1 MKLSVAGLGAM
12 GHAMA
17 RNLLNANFEVNVWN
31 RTASRGDDLV
41 GAGAVRADDMT
52 AVADADLVITM
63 VSDDAALESVVFRE
77 RLAELMKPGSIH
89 VSMSTIS
96 VAFAERLAAEHAKHG
111 NSLVC
116 APVMGRPDAA
126 IAAKLFILAAG
137 ATGSLDRCQPA
148 FDAMGQRTFRIGDH
162 PPSANLVKLSMNFL
176 IASMIE
182 SLGEAIALARK
193 SGLDPRAYLDIV
205 TGTLFTAPVYRN
217 YGSMIAEERYRPAGF
232 PLPLGLKDVSLALD
246 AARALNAPLPVAS
259 LVRDHLISAL
269 AHGYGD
275 ADWTALA
282 AVAARNAGL

>member
-148 FDAMGQRTFRIGDH
+148 FD
-162 PPSANLVKLSMNFL
+162 S
-176 IASMIE
+176 
-182 SLGEAIALARK
+182 
-193 SGLDPRAYLDIV
+193 
-205 TGTLFTAPVYRN
+205 
-217 YGSMIAEERYRPAGF
+217 
-232 PLPLGLKDVSLALD
+232 
-246 AARALNAPLPVAS
+246 
-259 LVRDHLISAL
+259 
-269 AHGYGD
+269 
-275 ADWTALA
+275 
-282 AVAARNAGL
+282 

>member
-17 RNLLNANFEVNVWN
+17 RNLLNANFDVNVWN
-31 RTASRGDDLV
+31 RTSSRGDDLV
-41 GAGAVRADDMT
+41 TAGAVRADDMT
-52 AVADADLVITM
+52 AVAEADLVITM

-77 RLAELMKPGSIH
+77 RLAELMKPDSIH

-96 VAFAERLAAEHAKHG
+96 VAFAERLAAEHAKRG
-111 NSLVC
+111 SSLVC

-137 ATGSLDRCQPA
+137 AAGSLDRCQPA
-148 FDAMGQRTFRIGDH
+148 FDAMGQRTFRIGDR

-205 TGTLFTAPVYRN
+205 TGTLFTAPVYKN

-269 AHGYGD
+269 AHGDGD

>member
-17 RNLLNANFEVNVWN
+17 RNLLNANFDVTVWN
-31 RTASRGDDLV
+31 RTSSRGDDLV
-41 GAGAVRADDMT
+41 RAGAVRADDMT

-77 RLAELMKPGSIH
+77 RLAELMKPDSIH

-96 VAFAERLAAEHAKHG
+96 VAFAERLAAEHAKRG
-111 NSLVC
+111 SSLVC

-205 TGTLFTAPVYRN
+205 TGTLFTAPVYKN

-269 AHGYGD
+269 AHGDGD